1 MPKPFLRLLILAPG
15 IMAGF
20 MGMCPAGRTAEML
33 NKADT
38 INKLLSVTDAIGAN
52 SIQGDGSVHH
62 QPERVQEEKFTQSNT
77 SVTEN
82 TLSRQSPVNQTIA
95 TKIPI
100 DEADRAVSTQAES
113 SPLIKTLQEDS
124 RERLKSD
131 SSDVR
136 GAVELTDNSSPEND
150 ENDPMNQVNSVTQL
164 SDVQPTDW
172 AYEALRSLIERYGVI
187 AGYPDGTFRG
197 NRAMT
202 RYEFAAG
209 LNAALTR
216 ISEIISRATENA
228 VRREDLGT
236 LSRLQEEFAT
246 ELAVL
251 RGRVDGLEA
260 RTAELEVTQFS
271 TTTKLEG
278 EVIFA
283 VSSILGGHNARD
295 EEIPRIPTASDRVR
309 LNLSTSFTGRDR
321 LLTRLQAGNVVP
333 FGTTNAGPTL
343 TNEGRLEFDGDSGNS
358 VDIGLLQYRFP
369 VSPRTNVYLA
379 AAGNGFVDLDAS
391 AQLTP
396 HLDGTAVTLFAL
408 RNPIYNYDGGTGFGL
423 RHLFNDNFELNLGY
437 LTSNGP
443 DPSSE
448 QGLFDG
454 KYAALAQ
461 LIVSP
466 SKQFKIGL
474 TYINSYSPFSST
486 FGLATGSN
494 LANSNGGTAVAVN
507 SYGVTATYTITPNFA
522 IDGWVGYS
530 NHRYIGEGDGEVWN
544 WAVGL
549 TFPDVGK
556 EGSIAGLVVGM
567 EPKVTS
573 LSNGVNL
580 GLGNG
585 VADKDTSLH
594 LETFYKYHLSD
605 NVEITP
611 GLIWLTAPNHNED
624 NDDIFIGLV
633 RTVFRF

>member
-1 MPKPFLRLLILAPG
+1 
-15 IMAGF
+15 
-20 MGMCPAGRTAEML
+20 MGTSPAGRAAEVAG
-33 NKADT
+33 KIDAIDE
-38 INKLLSVTDAIGAN
+38 LLSVTKPTEAN
-52 SIQGDGSVHH
+52 SLQVDYPVPPK
-62 QPERVQEEKFTQSNT
+62 PEQVREEKLTESDT
-77 SVTEN
+77 SVTAN
-82 TLSRQSPVNQTIA
+82 TVSPYTPLNPTIA
-95 TKIPI
+95 AKATS
-100 DEADRAVSTQAES
+100 DESDGAVSKPAES
-113 SPLIKTLQEDS
+113 SPAIATVRPDGNED
-124 RERLKSD
+124 LKSNR
-131 SSDVR
+131 SDVR
-136 GAVELTDNSSPEND
+136 EVAQLADDSIPEND
-150 ENDPMNQVNSVTQL
+150 ENDPMNQVTSVTQL
-164 SDVQPTDW
+164 SDVRPTDW
-172 AYEALRSLIERYGVI
+172 AYEALRSLVERYGVI

-216 ISEIISRATENA
+216 ISELISRGTENA
-228 VRREDLGT
+228 VRKEDLAT
-236 LSRLQEEFAT
+236 LNKLQEEFAT
-246 ELAVL
+246 ELSVL

-260 RTAELEVTQFS
+260 RTAELELTQFS

-295 EEIPRIPTASDRVR
+295 EEIPRIPVASDRVR
-309 LNLSTSFTGRDR
+309 LNLSTSFTGKDR

-343 TNEGRLEFDGDSGNS
+343 TNEGRLEFDGDTGNS
-358 VDIGLLQYRFP
+358 VGIGLLQYRFP
-369 VSPRTNVYLA
+369 ISARTYVYLA

-396 HLDGTAVTLFAL
+396 HLDGTAVSLFAL

-423 RHLFNDNFELNLGY
+423 RHQFNDNFELNLGY
-437 LTSNGP
+437 LTSNGS

-448 QGLFDG
+448 RGLFDG

-461 LIVSP
+461 VIVSP

-474 TYINSYSPFSST
+474 TYINSYSPFSTS

-494 LANSNGGTAVAVN
+494 LANSNGGTAVATN
-507 SYGVTATYTITPNFA
+507 SYGATVTYTITPNFA

-530 NHRYIGEGDGEVWN
+530 NHRYIGEGDGQVWN

-556 EGSIAGLVVGM
+556 EGSIAGFLIGM

-573 LSNGVNL
+573 LSSGVNL

-594 LETFYKYHLSD
+594 LEAFYKYHFSD
-605 NVEITP
+605 HIEITP
-611 GLIWLTAPNHNED
+611 GLIWLTAPNHNE
-624 NDDIFIGLV
+624 NNNDIFEGVV

>member
-1 MPKPFLRLLILAPG
+1 MMLILAPA
-15 IMAGF
+15 IMAIA
-20 MGMCPAGRTAEML
+20 METSPA
-33 NKADT
+33 
-38 INKLLSVTDAIGAN
+38 AIGAEVAKKAGTIDEILSLTDAAGATSIPENN
-52 SIQGDGSVHH
+52 SV
-62 QPERVQEEKFTQSNT
+62 QPQQERVQQKNGTEVELSLLEKTISTQSGAT
-77 SVTEN
+77 
-82 TLSRQSPVNQTIA
+82 QTIA
-95 TKIPI
+95 AKTLS
-100 DEADRAVSTQAES
+100 DEADRAVIEQAEN
-113 SPLIKTLQEDS
+113 LALTKTIEPEL
-124 RERLKSD
+124 REELNSNN
-131 SSDVR
+131 SEVR
-136 GAVELTDNSSPEND
+136 KVAQLDDISIPEND

-172 AYEALRSLIERYGVI
+172 AYEALRSLVERYGVI

-216 ISEIISRATENA
+216 ISEIISRGTENA
-228 VRREDLGT
+228 VRREDLAA

-260 RTAELEVTQFS
+260 RTAELELTQFS

-295 EEIPRIPTASDRVR
+295 EEIPRVATVSDRVR
-309 LNLSTSFTGRDR
+309 LNLSTSFTGKDR
-321 LLTRLQAGNVVP
+321 LLTRLQAGNAVP
-333 FGTTNAGPTL
+333 FGNTNGGPTL
-343 TNEGRLEFDGDSGNS
+343 TNEGRLEFDGDTGNS
-358 VDIGLLQYRFP
+358 FTIGLLQYRFP
-369 VSPRTNVYLA
+369 VSPRTYLYLA
-379 AAGNGFVDLDAS
+379 ASGNGFVDLDAS

-396 HLDGTAVTLFAL
+396 HLDGTAISLFAL

-437 LTSNGP
+437 LTSNGSN
-443 DPSSE
+443 PSVE
-448 QGLFDG
+448 RGLFDG

-474 TYINSYSPFSST
+474 TYINSYSPFSTS

-494 LANSNGGTAVAVN
+494 LANSNGGTAVAAN
-507 SYGVTATYTITPNFA
+507 SYGATVTYTITPNFA

-530 NHRYIGEGDGEVWN
+530 KHRYIGEGDGEVWN

-567 EPKVTS
+567 EPKLTS

-605 NVEITP
+605 NIEITP
-611 GLIWLTAPNHNED
+611 GLIWLTAPDHNED
-624 NDDIFIGLV
+624 NDDIFIGVV

>member
-1 MPKPFLRLLILAPG
+1 
-15 IMAGF
+15 MAGL
-20 MGMCPAGRTAEML
+20 MGMCPAGRTAEMV

-38 INKLLSVTDAIGAN
+38 INKLLSVTDAIRAN

-124 RERLKSD
+124 RERLKRD

-150 ENDPMNQVNSVTQL
+150 ENDSMNQVTSVTQL

-172 AYEALRSLIERYGVI
+172 AYEALRSLIDRYGVI

-260 RTAELEVTQFS
+260 RTAELELTQFS

-309 LNLSTSFTGRDR
+309 LNLSTSFTGKDR

-343 TNEGRLEFDGDSGNS
+343 TNEGRLEFDDDTGNT

-369 VSPRTNVYLA
+369 VSPRTNIYLA
-379 AAGNGFVDLDAS
+379 AAGNEFVDLDAS

-396 HLDGTAVTLFAL
+396 HLDGTAVSRFAL
-408 RNPIYNYDGGTGFGL
+408 RNPIYNYDLGAGFGL

-437 LTSNGP
+437 LTSNGS

-448 QGLFDG
+448 RGLFDG

-474 TYINSYSPFSST
+474 TYINSYSPFSSS
-486 FGLATGSN
+486 FGLAAGSN

-530 NHRYIGEGDGEVWN
+530 KHRYIGEGDGEVWN

-594 LETFYKYHLSD
+594 LEAFYKYHLSD
-605 NVEITP
+605 NIEITP

-624 NDDIFIGLV
+624 NDDIFAGVL